1 MSNNITK
8 CTNCGLCKA
17 NCPVYKVLLEEK
29 HSPRGKSYLQKE
41 NLKSNLFYFCTLC
54 GACKIGC
61 PNDVD
66 LELLKIRKVLV
77 KEGIKIPEN
86 EKMIENI
93 RKYGNPLGINVQEEI
108 QDLDI
113 EKKSD

>member
-1 MSNNITK
+1 MSNTITK

-41 NLKSNLFYFCTLC
+41 NIKSNLFYFCTLC
-54 GACKIGC
+54 GACKVQC

-66 LELLKIRKVLV
+66 LELLKVRKVLV
-77 KEGIKIPEN
+77 KEGITIPGN
-86 EKMIENI
+86 EKMIENV
-93 RKYGNPLGINVQEEI
+93 RKYGNPLGERT
-108 QDLDI
+108 D
-113 EKKSD
+113 SDSEDKE